1 MGVLAAFL
9 SRLHSTKNEAS
20 ERSGSEQTVG
30 TNRNE
35 NSFYYSKSV
44 VLRDSLTQATLLCA
58 MLRDLLSFN
67 LVDQAA
73 KLASSTTFPTAGVST
88 NNQHC
93 RHLYYTGRI
102 AALQLQYS
110 EAAGLLGTSLKK
122 APTNTAFSFRLA
134 VTKLLTIVQLL
145 MGDVPERTTF
155 GGKDTGGEEEWKR
168 QMAPY
173 LEITKRCVWGGEVYD
188 MKFEMY
194 TVTN

>member
-1 MGVLAAFL
+1 M
-9 SRLHSTKNEAS
+9 
-20 ERSGSEQTVG
+20 
-30 TNRNE
+30 
-35 NSFYYSKSV
+35 
-44 VLRDSLTQATLLCA
+44 
-58 MLRDLLSFN
+58 
-67 LVDQAA
+67 
-73 KLASSTTFPTAGVST
+73 
-88 NNQHC
+88 
-93 RHLYYTGRI
+93 
-102 AALQLQYS
+102 
-110 EAAGLLGTSLKK
+110 LGTSLKK